1 MRPALLTLCLN
12 VSQYPRVQTFIFFVL
27 IFQSV
32 FVQSYNVH
40 HCDLVRQS
48 PVLQCPPP
56 ATSSVIF
63 QSCIVQSCNFNYP
76 QSRSSQSHLIAL
88 FINTRRFNPVALM
101 SAFNS
106 ATELLHS
113 FTCVINSPLH
123 MRHHMF
129 HHVCL
134 PIPTRKKFKFDK
146 CSRP

>member
-1 MRPALLTLCLN
+1 MFECVSISPCPDLHFFRPHFPVRLC
-12 VSQYPRVQTFIFFVL
+12 
-27 IFQSV
+27 
-32 FVQSYNVH
+32 
-40 HCDLVRQS
+40 
-48 PVLQCPPP
+48 PVLQCTPLRSRPSISSFAMSTP

-88 FINTRRFNPVALM
+88 FINTRRFNPVAPM

-106 ATELLHS
+106 ATELLYS

-134 PIPTRKKFKFDK
+134 PIPTHKKFKFDK